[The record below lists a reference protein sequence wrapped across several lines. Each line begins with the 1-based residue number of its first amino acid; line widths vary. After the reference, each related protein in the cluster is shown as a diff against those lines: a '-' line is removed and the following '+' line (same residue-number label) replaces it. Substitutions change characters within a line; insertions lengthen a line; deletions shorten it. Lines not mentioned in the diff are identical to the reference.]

1 MLSTPTRHL
10 TVRAVPSERSAL
22 ARTLAR
28 SFYDDPV
35 FRHFFPDDA
44 TRLQRSELMFSGLF
58 LRAAEA
64 HDEIHTT
71 HERAGAAIW
80 LPPGHAHLSVWQQLR
95 YMPTMMRI
103 GGLDLPRLLR
113 CVAVV
118 DAKHPTEPHYFLNFL
133 GTEPSRQ
140 GEGIGSA
147 LLRAV
152 LDRCDATGTP
162 AYLVATSERN
172 RPLYERHG
180 FRVTDE
186 IQLPDGPAIWAMWR
200 EP

>member
-1 MLSTPTRHL
+1 MLSTTTHPM
-10 TVRAVPSERSAL
+10 TVRALPGERPSL

-44 TRLQRSELMFSGLF
+44 SRLERSERLF
-58 LRAAEA
+58 AGMLLRAAEP

-71 HERAGAAIW
+71 AGHAGAAIW
-80 LPPGHAHLSVWQQLR
+80 FPPGHAHLSVWQQLR
-95 YMPTMMRI
+95 YLPTMVRV
-103 GGLDLPRLLR
+103 GGRDLPRILR
-113 CVAVV
+113 NLSVMEAQ
-118 DAKHPTEPHYFLNFL
+118 HPSEPHYYLNIL
-133 GTEPSRQ
+133 GTDPDRQ

-152 LDRCDATGTP
+152 LDRCDERGIP
-162 AYLVATSERN
+162 AYLEATSERN

-186 IQLPDGPAIWAMWR
+186 IQLPDGPVIWAMWR
-200 EP
+200 DA